1 MERVP
6 SIMWSILPSLHLL
19 PYSRQLTN
27 LVSLSLL
34 KRICHPWFSS
44 PLASKDNNGV
54 NISIRKSGGAA
65 ECVCDIEVEVVDN
78 FTKVI
83 KMHTITFPPLV
94 LVIMHQ
100 DVIFS

>member
-65 ECVCDIEVEVVDN
+65 ECVCDIEVEVVD
-78 FTKVI
+78 I
-83 KMHTITFPPLV
+83 YIY
-94 LVIMHQ
+94 IY
-100 DVIFS
+100 IFFLGSSC